1 MSRSTI
7 GRSVSEAR
15 TGSPWH
21 QDRLINTH
29 ARRLILGIFLITN
42 CEYQPLTKYLNH
54 NLTHEA
60 FIIIIIIIIISPS
73 CVTVNSISLG
83 CGQNRTSEDVILGF
97 EKHKVIF
104 FSSSSASL
112 EFSVQRCQCMN
123 KSMQIRCHNQSKR
136 STTTLSACW
145 AIPCSVLTPKLRNT
159 FSIVRDG
166 PADLILQLCT
176 TELMFAVEVH

>member
-15 TGSPWH
+15 TGWPWH

-60 FIIIIIIIIISPS
+60 FIIIII
-73 CVTVNSISLG
+73 
-83 CGQNRTSEDVILGF
+83 
-97 EKHKVIF
+97 
-104 FSSSSASL
+104 SSFSASL

-123 KSMQIRCHNQSKR
+123 KSMQIRCHNQSTR